1 MTTKHLKQMQKTTAR
16 QPGAQVSIVRKW
28 GIRVLLAFCVLS
40 MLGVALLLSGI
51 WIPGRAFL
59 AG

>member
-1 MTTKHLKQMQKTTAR
+1 MASQHLKQMNKMIAR
-16 QPGAQVSIVRKW
+16 RPGAQVSIVRKW
-28 GIRVLLAFCVLS
+28 SFWVLLTFFFLS
-40 MLGVALLLSGI
+40 TLGVGLLLSGI

>member
-1 MTTKHLKQMQKTTAR
+1 MATQHLKQMKKSTAR
-16 QPGAQVSIVRKW
+16 QPGAQVSFLRKW
-28 GIRVLLAFCVLS
+28 GIRVLLTFCALS
-40 MLGVALLLSGI
+40 MLGVALLLAGI